1 MEQRLEL
8 PRPMYVSA
16 TNKSFWTCKYVL
28 PLLNWVKSYS
38 AVGVQTVNVINGNSL
53 WSIISIITLWY
64 LTNSRI

>member
-28 PLLNWVKSYS
+28 PLLNWVISYS

-53 WSIISIITLWY
+53 
-64 LTNSRI
+64 